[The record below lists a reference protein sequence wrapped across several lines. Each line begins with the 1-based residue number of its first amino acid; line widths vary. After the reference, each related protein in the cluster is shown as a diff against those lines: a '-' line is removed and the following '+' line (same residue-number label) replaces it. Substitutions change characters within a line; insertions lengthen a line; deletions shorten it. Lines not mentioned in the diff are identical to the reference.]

1 MSDVSRLYV
10 KKITKLPT
18 LPVIAQEILSL
29 TSDDLISIEK
39 LEDVIE
45 NDTSISA
52 KILSVSNSV
61 FFGTE
66 IPNTSINNAIVRIGF
81 NNVRNI
87 AIGIALFTLLIKG
100 NNSGPLS
107 NRKLFKHS
115 ISVGLISKIVA
126 EFLDFFEKD
135 EVFLCGLLHDIGL
148 LLMNSYMED
157 AYYTV
162 VNEFKNESFLC
173 DAEKKVL
180 GYTHADI
187 GLWLAEQWKLPE
199 KVRNSIFFH
208 HEPAL
213 ISDRLV
219 SIIHIAD
226 YLSSRN
232 SFNPVERI
240 ENCKFDDSTIKFLG
254 LSDNDIK
261 EIEKSLKKEI
271 FSDRVFLYD

>member
-213 ISDRLV
+213 ISDILV

>member
-135 EVFLCGLLHDIGL
+135 EVFLCGMLHDIGL